1 MPENTGSLDLVL
13 DEARI
18 EREAQLRHFDSI
30 DQKSG
35 IVLGFSA
42 VLVAVAP
49 SEGLL
54 VAVGRVSAAIGALL
68 ALASF
73 LPRKYPVLSLRVLRD
88 KYRNSEPVFTKR
100 RLLDSMIYMVEE
112 ASRGLERK
120 GTLLRLSTVFL
131 AGAVLLVAAGGF

>member
-18 EREAQLRHFDSI
+18 EREAQLHHFDSI